1 MPDKAKK
8 QKLSIDEANKISEF
22 VSSGPIFA
30 WGAINPEAS
39 KKLLKQLSTDGK
51 NPDEKIEIDIN
62 AHAVSGKQLGRLGES
77 LLHMAAMVGDKDNVE
92 LMLKIGANPNE
103 IDENRYNALHL
114 AAQIGQDK
122 VVSKLIEA
130 GTSVRHSTN
139 QKDKPIDLAQDH
151 PRTYLMIKDAEKFDN
166 ILGKCLDDLN
176 DENFDKLKE
185 SLTEEKGENS
195 FNKHDR
201 LASRIGIKYQ
211 NAKADDKFKLQK
223 LFNSVL
229 DDKEL
234 REGFVKALDKIEPM
248 QQNSDNYSL
257 EKMEWQRNMQKSPN
271 FAENIKMTAPVLPK
285 RIKGYLESGLS
296 DFSSRLSSEEAK
308 TLVR

>member
-1 MPDKAKK
+1 MPDKAKE

-114 AAQIGQDK
+114 AAQTGQDK

-151 PRTYLMIKDAEKFDN
+151 PRTYLMIKDAEK
-166 ILGKCLDDLN
+166 
-176 DENFDKLKE
+176 FDKLKE

-234 REGFVKALDKIEPM
+234 REAFVKTLDKIESM